1 MKETY
6 GADTVDDKQSQFIV
20 RFIEGQLLSE
30 RIVRLPNGYPT
41 TEREKKIYDEN
52 QLKKEDELRKLV
64 QVRKCFIEIIILM
77 KKIPRKELNLSE
89 LNFSVRDL
97 NNKIRIDGSFWS
109 YCQANPTEPHYQR
122 DARDDPSQAQWT

>member
-97 NNKIRIDGSFWS
+97 NNKIRIDGSF
-109 YCQANPTEPHYQR
+109 
-122 DARDDPSQAQWT
+122 